1 MTQQEKKVRVDLDR
15 FGPPPLEESP
25 APRYGLLAS
34 KADSRDGPDDGL
46 EEYRG
51 FTTHVDDVAEQEL

>member
-1 MTQQEKKVRVDLDR
+1 M
-15 FGPPPLEESP
+15 EESP
-25 APRYGLLAS
+25 SPKIRVAAS
-34 KADSRDGPDDGL
+34 EADSRDGPDDGL

>member
-1 MTQQEKKVRVDLDR
+1 MAGSDR
-15 FGPPPLEESP
+15 PLVEESP

-51 FTTHVDDVAEQEL
+51 FTTHVDDVAEQD

>member
-1 MTQQEKKVRVDLDR
+1 VTQQEKKVRVDLDR

-25 APRYGLLAS
+25 SPKIRVAAS
-34 KADSRDGPDDGL
+34 EADSRDGPDDGL